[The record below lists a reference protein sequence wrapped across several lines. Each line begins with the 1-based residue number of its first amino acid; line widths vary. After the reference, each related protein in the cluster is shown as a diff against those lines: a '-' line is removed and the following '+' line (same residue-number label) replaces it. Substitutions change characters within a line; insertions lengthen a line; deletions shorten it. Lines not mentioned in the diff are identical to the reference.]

1 MTNTAT
7 VTSHEILAR
16 STAIFSW
23 SDGRFDNRARLSAVR
38 LTPELALRQLGE
50 LSTNVRA
57 AVLLDAH
64 GDLAAAEPEDGE
76 LANDLR
82 ELLLD
87 LFESADAAD
96 DEPVAEVEVTGPTG
110 AVFVARGGDFTL
122 AVVTD
127 RLALSSLIRHD
138 LRRVLADLDR
148 GAGKG

>member
-7 VTSHEILAR
+7 VTSHEILTR

-50 LSTNVRA
+50 LSTDVRA
-57 AVLLDAH
+57 AVLLDVH
-64 GDLAAAEPEDGE
+64 GDLAAAEPEE
-76 LANDLR
+76 FANDLR
-82 ELLLD
+82 EVLLD
-87 LFESADAAD
+87 LLESADAAD
-96 DEPVAEVEVTGPTG
+96 EEPVAEVEVTGPTG
-110 AVFVARGGDFTL
+110 AVFVARAGDFTL